1 MMLHEQQIRRV
12 QHYKYLDVVFHKSL
26 YHTMRLDYNQVAV
39 CNSMLVVSSSCKP
52 PTHNQLSDTNMFG
65 IHSSNGHVCTGS
77 DCQQRCATHI
87 GYSKST
93 TVNSLLLKW
102 VQITISSLT
111 RCTDAI
117 A

>member
-12 QHYKYLDVVFHKSL
+12 QHYKYLDIVLHEPL
-26 YHTMRLDYNQVAV
+26 YHTMRLDYIQIAV
-39 CNSMLVVSSSCKP
+39 SNSMSVVSDSCKP
-52 PTHNQLSDTNMFG
+52 STHNQLSDTNMFG
-65 IHSSNGHVCTGS
+65 SHSSNDHSTVNNGVL
-77 DCQQRCATHI
+77 HI
-87 GYSKST
+87 LNACKSM